1 MLFLVMNSIEEK
13 VQKVRVLQEV
23 RISPSK
29 VNIFYSIVLYGRQA
43 KGALV
48 HFSYGYMVL
57 C

>member
-43 KGALV
+43 KGELV